1 MPFSTFSSMAHQN
14 FTGKSTSFNYIKNFN
29 FASSIGTGSD
39 WTTQGLVVT
48 DNGTSGVYGFASCP
62 YIKIA
67 VNQSYTGY
75 AAGRLSQ
82 SVKLFAS
89 SYVLSFWA
97 AVRPG
102 GAVYYNT
109 AHQVSVLIDSTTYF
123 TSSFTTSNTTW
134 TQYFVYFSV
143 ATAGDHTVSFNFTT
157 AGSNDS
163 SIGITQVLVNNSFAN
178 YNFALPSQASAPN
191 SNTYYG
197 VNGVNN
203 WNNTAGIGFIVSAST
218 SGFGYF
224 TTCPYGQYL
233 IAQCG
238 DTNTGYIS
246 QTLYLSA
253 TTYTLSFWAAVRS
266 GGLYNPTQQ
275 ISVLVD
281 DTTCY
286 TSSFTTSNTAWTQYT
301 FDFTVQVTGL
311 HTIYIK
317 FFTSTG
323 AAGDTSIGITQISV
337 YYNNNTYGSI
347 YNSFIPAPS
356 SSGNFTNT
364 LTNYSGKMLIFP
376 TITDGNP
383 STTILTGIYTTITGI
398 TGTQSFM
405 NGTYIAT
412 DSGNYGSGW
421 TAFNLFNSSTESG
434 FHSPSA
440 TYSATDGTY
449 TGSKSQTISGTVVF
463 GEWMT
468 IQFPYRF
475 VLTSYTT
482 TVRFGYD
489 GRAPSTWKVG
499 GSNDG
504 TTWTLLDTRTNI
516 TTGVNTFSVSTTTQ
530 YSYYVIVI
538 SKITGLDGFL
548 NLAEWTLYGT
558 KTIDVT
564 IPSILSY
571 QLTNS
576 ALDKLRGLYAF
587 RQCIFTYTGPVVNV
601 RRASDSA
608 SSDFYADLSGNIGQG
623 LGGTGTTLLSWLTS
637 TTGYVTKWYDQS
649 SQANHLVQA
658 TTANQPQIILNDWGG
673 ICLYLNTAVNGSQ
686 LQTIN
691 NMFSTSTVTDAHVFF
706 NAKALSY
713 TVNVTFSLNSPV
725 SYGANRFGGHLPFSD
740 GIYYFDTGDTY
751 ARTTSL
757 SNIVVPGTKSYFS
770 GYKQSS
776 TTSQGFNINNYTQS
790 TASNPSATVSYLGL
804 NFSDGTY
811 KTNHYMYAFAVFS
824 KSLYN
829 SADERFLMNYFK
841 VYVPAQYAA
850 LYAIYSNK
858 PPWGIYD
865 ADKWNSSTNVL
876 PDIRGW
882 SRDAT
887 SAGTITKGRGAGNG
901 ATSAVAY
908 ITGNTGS
915 TLTWPSGSIPTNF
928 TICSVTRYTGGT
940 RRRLLNGTSNWL
952 HGHWNGQRGVCHYDS
967 WKTNQTGVGTLD
979 NWLVCCG
986 KNSGS
991 TPNNIL
997 LDGVAS
1003 GTATG
1008 GASNQ
1013 QLFVNTGGGNY
1024 GETTDFQLSYLII
1037 WDQILTDAEMVT
1049 VSNALLYYLSS
1060 GIPFEIPFAYDGL
1073 TAATAA
1079 PSAASLTTSS
1089 TTNASNGVY
1098 WINLPTVGP
1107 TQVYC
1112 ILDYAVD
1119 GGGWMMAMKATR
1131 GTTFPYSSSY
1141 WTANNTLNP
1150 SNANRND
1157 GDAKFNTMNYWPA
1170 TDMLA
1175 LWPDITTVGGTLSLS
1190 SYGCWCWSKN
1200 SVVGSQP
1207 LINYFSTASNVV
1219 FDSNPRAGKERGSV
1233 FSSQGGNQ
1241 FYGVNYTQRGGDEV
1255 RWGFAWN
1262 NETDW
1267 GTNDVRGGI
1276 GLASN
1281 AYSAGDNI
1289 GCCENQYGINRT
1301 ARVEVYIR

>member
-29 FASSIGTGSD
+29 FASSIGTG
-39 WTTQGLVVT
+39 WTTQGLVVI

-67 VNQSYTGY
+67 VNQAYPGF
-75 AAGRLSQ
+75 AAGLLTQ
-82 SVKLFAS
+82 SVNLFAS

-102 GAVYYNT
+102 GAYYNA
-109 AHQVSVLIDSTTYF
+109 AHQVSVSIDGTTYF

-143 ATAGDHTVSFNFTT
+143 ASAGSHTVSFNFTT

-178 YNFALPSQASAPN
+178 YNFALPAQAA
-191 SNTYYG
+191 NTYANYHTPNTITNWTH
-197 VNGVNN
+197 NGYMKIANG
-203 WNNTAGIGFIVSAST
+203 TGGGFAFS
-218 SGFGYF
+218 
-224 TTCPYGQYL
+224 TCPFGQFL
-233 IAQCG
+233 INQCYSPDG
-238 DTNTGYIS
+238 TINGSIS
-246 QTLYLSA
+246 QIFYLSA
-253 TTYTLSFWAAVRS
+253 TTYTLSFWAAVRP
-266 GGLYNPTQQ
+266 GGYDPAQQ
-275 ISVLVD
+275 VSVLVD

-286 TSSFTTSNTAWTQYT
+286 TSSFTTSSTAWTQYT

-317 FFTSTG
+317 FILPSTVT
-323 AAGDTSIGITQISV
+323 ADTSIGITQISV

-356 SSGNFTNT
+356 SSGNFSNT
-364 LTNYSGKMLIFP
+364 LTTYSGKMLIFP
-376 TITDGNP
+376 TITEGNP
-383 STTILTGIYTTITGI
+383 SSTILTGIYTTITGI

-405 NGTYIAT
+405 NGTYIAN
-412 DSGNYGSGW
+412 DSGNYGPVW
-421 TAFNLFNSSTESG
+421 TAFNLFNSSTETG

-489 GRAPSTWKVG
+489 AVRAPSTWKVG

-530 YSYYVIVI
+530 YSYYVIVV
-538 SKITGLDGFL
+538 SKITGLDGYL
-548 NLAEWTLYGT
+548 NFAEWTLYGT

-608 SSDFYADLSGNIGQG
+608 TSDFYADLSGNIGQG
-623 LGGTGTTLLSWLTS
+623 VGGTGTTLLSWLTS

-658 TTANQPQIILNDWGG
+658 TAANQPQIILNDWGG
-673 ICLYLNTAVNGSQ
+673 ICLYLNTAISGSQ

-725 SYGANRFGGHLPFSD
+725 SYGVNRFGGHLPFSD
-740 GIYYFDTGDTY
+740 GIYYFDTGDQY
-751 ARTTSL
+751 ARSTSL

-776 TTSQGFNINNYTQS
+776 TTSQGFNINNYKYS
-790 TASNPSATVSYLGL
+790 TASNPSVTVSYLGL
-804 NFSDGTY
+804 NFSDGNY

-829 SADERFLMNYFK
+829 SADETFLMNYFK

-850 LYAIYSNK
+850 LYAIYRNK
-858 PPWGIYD
+858 QPWGIYD

-882 SRDAT
+882 GRDAT
-887 SAGTITKGRGAGNG
+887 SGGTITKGSGAGNG

-908 ITGNTGS
+908 ITGS
-915 TLTWPSGSIPTNF
+915 TASSLTWPSGSIPTNF

-940 RRRLLNGTSNWL
+940 SRRILNGTSNWL
-952 HGHWNGQRGVCHYDS
+952 HGHWNGQRGVCHYDN
-967 WKTNQTGVGTLD
+967 WKTNSTGVGTLN

-997 LDGVAS
+997 IDSVAS

-1008 GASNQ
+1008 GSSNQ
-1013 QLFVNTGGGNY
+1013 QLFINAGGGNY

-1037 WDQILTDAEMVT
+1037 WDQILTDAEMLT
-1049 VSNALLYYLSS
+1049 TSNALLYYLSS
-1060 GIPFEIPFAYDGL
+1060 GIPFEIPLVYDGL

-1079 PSAASLTTSS
+1079 PSAAYLTTWNTTS
-1089 TTNASNGVY
+1089 TNNGVY

-1141 WTANNTLNP
+1141 WTTNNTLNP
-1150 SNANRND
+1150 SDANRND
-1157 GDAKFNTMNYWPA
+1157 GDAKFNTMNYYPA
-1170 TDMLA
+1170 KDMLA

-1190 SYGCWCWSKN
+1190 SYGCWCWSRN
-1200 SVVGSQP
+1200 GAVGSQP

-1241 FYGVNYTQRGGDEV
+1241 FYGVNFTQRGGDEV

-1267 GTNDVRGGI
+1267 GSNDVRGGI
-1276 GLASN
+1276 GLAAN

-1289 GCCENQYGINRT
+1289 GCCQDQTGINRT
-1301 ARVEVYIR
+1301 ARVEVYVR

>member
-1 MPFSTFSSMAHQN
+1 MPFNIINSLGHQC
-14 FTGKSTSFNYIKNFN
+14 FTGKTSSFNYIKNFN
-29 FASSIGTGSD
+29 FASSIGTG
-39 WTTQGLVVT
+39 WTTQGVVNI
-48 DNGTSGVYGFASCP
+48 DNGTSGVYGFVSCP

-67 VNQSYTGY
+67 VNQAYQGY
-75 AAGRLSQ
+75 AAGLLSQ
-82 SVKLFAS
+82 TVNLYAS

-102 GAVYYNT
+102 VYYNA
-109 AHQVSVLIDSTTYF
+109 AHQVSVLIDGTTYF

-134 TQYFVYFSV
+134 VQYFVYFSV
-143 ATAGDHTVSFNFTT
+143 ATAGGHTVSFNFTT

-163 SIGITQVLVNNSFAN
+163 AIGITQVLVNNSSAN
-178 YNFALPSQASAPN
+178 YNFALPSQASVPN
-191 SNTYYG
+191 FFTYYG

-203 WNNTAGIGFIVSAST
+203 WNNTAGINFVVSAST
-218 SGFGYF
+218 SNFGSF

-238 DTNTGYIS
+238 DTTTGYIS

-266 GGLYNPTQQ
+266 GGLYNPAQQ
-275 ISVLVD
+275 VSVLVD

-286 TSSFTTSNTAWTQYT
+286 TSSFTTSSTAWTQYT
-301 FDFTVQVTGL
+301 FDFTVQVTGF
-311 HTIYIK
+311 HTIYFN
-317 FFTSTG
+317 FFTSIIGTPT
-323 AAGDTSIGITQISV
+323 DTSIGITQISV

-347 YNSFIPAPS
+347 FNSFTPAPS
-356 SSGNFTNT
+356 ISGNFTDT
-364 LTNYSGKMLIFP
+364 LANYSGKMLIFP

-405 NGTYIAT
+405 NGTYIAN
-412 DSGNYGSGW
+412 DSGNYGSAW
-421 TAFNLFNSSTESG
+421 TAFNLFNGSTETG

-449 TGSKSQTISGTVVF
+449 TGSKSKTISGTVVL

-468 IQFPYRF
+468 IQFPYKF
-475 VLTSYTT
+475 ILTSYTT
-482 TVRFGYD
+482 TVRTGYD
-489 GRAPSTWKVG
+489 GRAPSSWKIG

-504 TTWTLLDTRTNI
+504 TLWTLLNSQTNI
-516 TTGVNTFSVSTTTQ
+516 TTGVNTFLVSNTTQ
-530 YSYYVIVI
+530 YSYYVIVV
-538 SKITGLDGFL
+538 SKITGLDGYL
-548 NLAEWTLYGT
+548 NFAEWTLYGT

-587 RQCIFTYTGPVVNV
+587 RRCIFTYTGPVVNV

-608 SSDFYADLSGNIGQG
+608 TSDFYADLSGNIGQSV
-623 LGGTGTTLLSWLTS
+623 GGTGTTLSSWLTS

-649 SQANHLVQA
+649 SQANHLVQV
-658 TTANQPQIILNDWGG
+658 TTAYQPQIILNDWGG
-673 ICLYLNTAVNGSQ
+673 ICLYLNIKTGASQ
-686 LQTIN
+686 MQTIN
-691 NMFSTSTVTDAHVFF
+691 NMFSTTKVTNAHVFF
-706 NAKALSY
+706 SAKTLSY
-713 TVNVTFSLNSPV
+713 VSNVLFSLNSPV
-725 SYGANRFGGHLPFSD
+725 SYGANRFGGHLPWSN
-740 GIYYFDTGDTY
+740 GIYYFDTGDNF
-751 ARTTSL
+751 ARTESL

-776 TTSQGFNINNYTQS
+776 TTSQGFNINNYTYS

-804 NFSDGTY
+804 NFAPDGDFLN
-811 KTNHYMYAFAVFS
+811 TNHYMYAFSVFS

-841 VYVPAQYAA
+841 LYVPSQYAA
-850 LYAIYSNK
+850 LYAIYKNK
-858 PPWGIYD
+858 QPWGIYD
-865 ADKWNSSTNVL
+865 ADKWISGANVL
-876 PDIRGW
+876 PEVRGFF
-882 SRDAT
+882 RDAI
-887 SAGTITKGRGAGNG
+887 SGGTITKGSASGNG
-901 ATSAVAY
+901 ATSSVAY
-908 ITGNTGS
+908 IAGSTDS
-915 TLTWPSGSIPTNF
+915 TLTWPSGSIPANF

-940 RRRLLNGTSNWL
+940 SRRILNGTSNWL
-952 HGHWNGQRGVCHYDS
+952 HGHWNGLRGVCHYDG
-967 WKTNQTGVGTLD
+967 WKTNPVGVGTLN

-997 LDGVAS
+997 IDSVAS

-1008 GASNQ
+1008 GTSNQ
-1013 QLFVNTGGGNY
+1013 QLFVNAGGNY

-1037 WDQILTDAEMVT
+1037 WDQILTDAEMLT
-1049 VSNALLYYLSS
+1049 TSNALLYYLSS
-1060 GIPFEIPFAYDGL
+1060 GIPFEIPFIYDGL
-1073 TAATAA
+1073 TSTTAA
-1079 PSAASLTTSS
+1079 PSAAYLTAKNNYT
-1089 TTNASNGVY
+1089 NGVY

-1107 TQVYC
+1107 TRVYC
-1112 ILDYAVD
+1112 ILDTAVD

-1131 GTTFPYSSSY
+1131 GTTFPYSSTY

-1150 SNANRND
+1150 SDATRND
-1157 GDAKFNTMNYWPA
+1157 ADAKFDTMNYYPA
-1170 TDMLA
+1170 KDMLA

-1190 SYGCWCWSKN
+1190 SYGCWCWLKN
-1200 SVVGSQP
+1200 GVVGSQP
-1207 LINYFSTASNVV
+1207 LINYFSTASNIV
-1219 FDSNPRAGKERGSV
+1219 FDSNPRAGKERGSI
-1233 FSSQGGNQ
+1233 FSSQAGNQ
-1241 FYGVNYTQRGGDEV
+1241 FYGVNYTLRGGDEV

-1267 GTNDVRGGI
+1267 GSNDVRGGI
-1276 GLASN
+1276 GLAAN
-1281 AYSAGDNI
+1281 AYSAGDHI
-1289 GCCENQYGINRT
+1289 GCCQDQTGINRT
-1301 ARVEVYIR
+1301 ARVEVYVR

>member
-1 MPFSTFSSMAHQN
+1 MAHQN

-39 WTTQGLVVT
+39 WTTQGIVT
-48 DNGTSGVYGFASCP
+48 IDNGTSGVYGFASCP

-67 VNQSYTGY
+67 VNQAYTGY
-75 AAGRLSQ
+75 AAGLLTQ
-82 SVKLFAS
+82 SVNLFAS

-143 ATAGDHTVSFNFTT
+143 ASAGSHTISFNFTT

-178 YNFALPSQASAPN
+178 YNFALPAQAAN
-191 SNTYYG
+191 SFTYYG

-203 WNNTAGIGFIVSAST
+203 WNNTASINFVVSAST
-218 SGFGYF
+218 SVFGYF

-238 DTNTGYIS
+238 DTTTGYIS

-266 GGLYNPTQQ
+266 GGLYNPAQQ
-275 ISVLVD
+275 VSVLVD

-317 FFTSTG
+317 FFTSIIGTPT
-323 AAGDTSIGITQISV
+323 DTSIGITQISV

-347 YNSFIPAPS
+347 FNSFIPAPS

-405 NGTYIAT
+405 NGTYIAN

-421 TAFNLFNSSTESG
+421 TAFNLFNSSTETG

-489 GRAPSTWKVG
+489 AVRAPSTWKVG

-548 NLAEWTLYGT
+548 NFAEWTLYGT

-608 SSDFYADLSGNIGQG
+608 TSDFYADLSGNIGQG
-623 LGGTGTTLLSWLTS
+623 AGGTGTTLLSWLTS

-673 ICLYLNTAVNGSQ
+673 ICLYLNTAISGSQ

-691 NMFSTSTVTDAHVFF
+691 NIFSTSTVTDAHVFF

-713 TVNVTFSLNSPV
+713 ITNITFSLNSPV
-725 SYGANRFGGHLPFSD
+725 SYGANRFGGHLPWSD
-740 GIYYFDTGDTY
+740 GIYYFDTGDNF
-751 ARTTSL
+751 ARSFSF

-776 TTSQGFNINNYTQS
+776 TTSQGFNINNYTYS

-804 NFSDGTY
+804 NFSDGTSTF
-811 KTNHYMYAFAVFS
+811 KTNHYMYAFTVFS

-887 SAGTITKGRGAGNG
+887 SGGTITKGSGAGNG

-908 ITGNTGS
+908 ITGS
-915 TLTWPSGSIPTNF
+915 TASSLTWPSGSIPTNF

-940 RRRLLNGTSNWL
+940 SRRILNGTSNWL
-952 HGHWNGQRGVCHYDS
+952 HGHWSGNRGVCYYEG
-967 WKTNQTGVGTLD
+967 WKTNSTGVGTLN

-997 LDGVAS
+997 LDSVAS

-1013 QLFVNTGGGNY
+1013 QLFINAGGGNY

-1037 WDQILTDAEMVT
+1037 WDQILTDAEMLT
-1049 VSNALLYYLSS
+1049 TSNALLYYLSS
-1060 GIPFEIPFAYDGL
+1060 GIPFEIPLVYDGL

-1079 PSAASLTTSS
+1079 PSAAFLTTTS

-1141 WTANNTLNP
+1141 WTTNNTLNP

-1170 TDMLA
+1170 KDMLA

-1190 SYGCWCWSKN
+1190 SYSCWCWSKN
-1200 SVVGSQP
+1200 GVVGSQP

-1233 FSSQGGNQ
+1233 FSSQAGNQ

-1267 GTNDVRGGI
+1267 GSNDVRGGI

-1289 GCCENQYGINRT
+1289 GCCQDQYGINRT
-1301 ARVEVYIR
+1301 ARVEVYVR